1 MNTESAI
8 VDDVRR
14 RAVEISER
22 YGHDLKAYA
31 AHLREIEG
39 QHPGRTVGQLCVVR
53 DAATAHRD
61 DE

>member
-14 RAVEISER
+14 RASEISEH

-31 AHLREIEG
+31 AHLKEIES
-39 QHPGRTVGQLCVVR
+39 QHADRTVGQVRVVR
-53 DAATAHRD
+53 EMAKAHQ
-61 DE
+61 